1 MTKKDIRPGCEP
13 LSSLQ
18 EYIVIEEAK
27 VPLGIIQ
34 TADLIT
40 AGGRLIMARNADEA
54 EEVYVA
60 EHGGSINDL
69 VTFIAWRND
78 DDTAAE

>member
-1 MTKKDIRPGCEP
+1 MTN
-13 LSSLQ
+13 LQ

-27 VPLGIIQ
+27 VPLGIVQ

-40 AGGRLIMARNADEA
+40 AGGRLIMAKNADEA
-54 EEVYVA
+54 EEVYVC

-69 VTFIAWRND
+69 VTFIAWRNSD
-78 DDTAAE
+78 GE

>member
-1 MTKKDIRPGCEP
+1 MTK
-13 LSSLQ
+13 LQ
-18 EYIVIEEAK
+18 EYVVIKAK
-27 VPLGIIQ
+27 KAPRNQLTTT
-34 TADLIT
+34 TAELIT

-69 VTFIAWRND
+69 ITFIAWRDND
-78 DDTAAE
+78 DTTTE